1 MSNYDSKRMFELYNK
16 LLELQGE
23 QKQKKEEDNKC
34 CDNQYIIFQDQ
45 YMICENC
52 GQIIDISQDG
62 NYSKNVNNKRSNS
75 LPYNK
80 QRYNYIN
87 RTVLKELNIP
97 YNDLQKLKTII
108 NNVNDY
114 FMKQVRFKEKRQYNF
129 SKDFLIYFLLYNM
142 GFKDEAKRIF
152 NSKKNHI
159 IMNYTMII
167 EMLDVILPKNTC

>member
-1 MSNYDSKRMFELYNK
+1 MSQYDNKRMLQLYATLCK
-16 LLELQGE
+16 IKGE
-23 QKQKKEEDNKC
+23 QKEEGIEDTCCKNKYVIFV
-34 CDNQYIIFQDQ
+34 NQYK
-45 YMICENC
+45 ICENC
-52 GQIIDISQDG
+52 GVILDQCMDG
-62 NYSKNVNNKRSNS
+62 NYSKSLNNKRSHS
-75 LPYNK
+75 LPYHK

-87 RTVLKELNIP
+87 RTILKELNIP
-97 YNDLQKLKTII
+97 YHDLQKLKTII

-114 FMKQVRFKEKRQYNF
+114 FQKQIRFKEKRQYNF

-167 EMLDVILPKNTC
+167 EMLDQILPKNTC